1 MRLMPTTLA
10 ILLGSIL
17 VGCVAQAD
25 YDQLMVAN
33 KAALAEKEASEQ
45 RALDAEIQ
53 ADALRTQLL
62 SREQALAASK
72 ALIDNLKGE
81 NDQLDAAF
89 GTMRDVVK
97 GVDFSPQRPL
107 IIQTQLPPA
116 LDNALRAFAASHPD
130 AVEYDS
136 SRGMVKWKSDLLFAS
151 GSDVVREDA
160 KSTLRSFGG
169 VINTV
174 EASNFDIVVAG
185 HTDDDAIRHTRARH
199 RTNRHLSSH
208 RAIAVSEQLLEAQI
222 SPARLAV
229 VGYGEYR
236 PFVSNTSDQ
245 NKALNRRVEIYI
257 SGRPTTAAQ
266 KQPAIGEP
274 QK

>member
-33 KAALAEKEASEQ
+33 KAALAEREAAEQ
-45 RALDAEIQ
+45 RAFDAENQ
-53 ADALRTQLL
+53 ADALRAQLL
-62 SREQALAASK
+62 SREQALAANN

-81 NDQLDAAF
+81 NDQLDRAF
-89 GTMRDVVK
+89 ASMRDVVK

-116 LDNALRAFAASHPD
+116 LDHALRNFAASHPD

-136 SRGMVKWKSDLLFAS
+136 ARGMVKWKSDLLFAS

-160 KSTLRSFGG
+160 KSTLRSFAG

-174 EASNFDIVVAG
+174 EANNFDIVVAG
-185 HTDDDAIRHTRARH
+185 HTDDDPIRHSRAKH
-199 RTNRHLSSH
+199 PTNWHLSSH
-208 RAIAVSEQLLEAQI
+208 RAIAVSQQLLEAQI
-222 SPARLAV
+222 NPTRLAV
-229 VGYGEYR
+229 VGYGEHR
-236 PFVSNTSDQ
+236 AFVSNTSDQ

-257 SGRPTTAAQ
+257 SGRPGTAVQ

>member
-1 MRLMPTTLA
+1 MRLVPTTLA
-10 ILLGSIL
+10 ILIGSIL

-45 RALDAEIQ
+45 RALDAETQ
-53 ADALRTQLL
+53 ADAMRTQLL
-62 SREQALAASK
+62 AREQALAASK
-72 ALIDNLKGE
+72 AMIDNLKGE
-81 NDQLDAAF
+81 NDQLDAVFA
-89 GTMRDVVK
+89 TMRNMVE
-97 GVDFSPQRPL
+97 GVDVSMQRPL
-107 IIQTQLPPA
+107 IIHTQLPPA
-116 LDNALRAFAASHPD
+116 LDTALRNFAAAHAD

-160 KSTLRSFGG
+160 KSTLRSFAG
-169 VINTV
+169 VVNTV

-185 HTDDDAIRHTRARH
+185 HTDDDPIIHSRAKH
-199 RTNRHLSSH
+199 PTNWHLSSH
-208 RAIAVSEQLLEAQI
+208 RAIAVSQQLLEAQI
-222 SPARLAV
+222 NPTRLAV
-229 VGYGEYR
+229 VGYGEHR
-236 PFVSNTSDQ
+236 TFVTNTSDQ

-266 KQPAIGEP
+266 KQPTIGEP

>member
-1 MRLMPTTLA
+1 MRLMPTILA
-10 ILLGSIL
+10 ILLGSTLI
-17 VGCVAQAD
+17 GCVAQAD

-33 KAALAEKEASEQ
+33 KAALAEKEAYEQ
-45 RALDAEIQ
+45 RALDAETQ
-53 ADALRTQLL
+53 ADAMRTQLL
-62 SREQALAASK
+62 AREQALANSK

-81 NDQLDAAF
+81 NDQLGQAF
-89 GTMRDVVK
+89 ASMRDVVK

-116 LDNALRAFAASHPD
+116 LDNALRNFAASHPD

-136 SRGMVKWKSDLLFAS
+136 ARGMVKWKSDLLFAS

-160 KSTLRSFGG
+160 KSTLRSFAG

-185 HTDDDAIRHTRARH
+185 HTDDDPIIHARAKH
-199 RTNRHLSSH
+199 PTNWHLSSH
-208 RAIAVSEQLLEAQI
+208 RAIAVARQLLEAQI
-222 SPARLAV
+222 NPTRLAV
-229 VGYGEYR
+229 VGYGEHR
-236 PFVSNTSDQ
+236 AFVPNTSKQ

-266 KQPAIGEP
+266 KQPTIGEP

>member
-33 KAALAEKEASEQ
+33 KAALAEREAAEQ
-45 RALDAEIQ
+45 RALDAETQ
-53 ADALRTQLL
+53 ADAMRTQLL
-62 SREQALAASK
+62 AREQALAANK
-72 ALIDNLKGE
+72 ALVENLKGE
-81 NDQLDAAF
+81 NDQLETAF
-89 GTMRDVVK
+89 ASMRDVVK

-116 LDNALRAFAASHPD
+116 LDNALRNFAASHPD

-160 KSTLRSFGG
+160 KSTLRSFAG

-185 HTDDDAIRHTRARH
+185 HTDDDPIIHSRAKH
-199 RTNRHLSSH
+199 PTNWHLSAH
-208 RAIAVSEQLLEAQI
+208 RAIAVSQQLLEAQI
-222 SPARLAV
+222 NPARLAV
-229 VGYGEYR
+229 VGYGEHR
-236 PFVSNTSDQ
+236 AFVANTSDQ

-266 KQPAIGEP
+266 KQPTISEP